1 MTSFTVGMAPTAPAS
16 GLEGAPP
23 MANDAPGENTSFF
36 PDVIRIP
43 RRPIAMHWPDRQG
56 SGVGFNGAASSHALL
71 TRKAV
76 GETGRDPS
84 AMPLHHAVI
93 PDVDAMNT
101 FRSNR
106 KKRAVVLLWLAEFV
120 LLALA
125 VVIATRVRLLD
136 DAAGFADF
144 MAWPW
149 LHVLAVPALVTTSM
163 AAFGLYEFSL
173 RHTRTDFLKHLVLAF
188 AFSGAALVVL
198 YQLFTDARMGWPVP
212 AIALAAGFVGI
223 ALLRPVLRRLFHG
236 ELFKR
241 RIMVMGAGRN
251 ADVINQR
258 LRRDSDRE
266 TFTLLGFLPVSGQP
280 SVVPENLLLS
290 PSAELPVLASELKV
304 DEIVVALDDRRGG
317 LCMDEMLA
325 CAQHGVVITDVS
337 TFFEREQGVVK
348 TELADPSWLA
358 FSGGFD
364 HSLARQV
371 SKRVFDIVVA
381 STLLLVIWPVMLL
394 VAVAIWIESG
404 RPILYQQTRVGENGQ
419 WFDILKFRS
428 MRVDA
433 EKDGQAIWC
442 TQDDDRRT
450 RVGEFIRTTHL
461 DELPQL
467 FNILRGEMSFV
478 GPRPERP
485 QFVAT
490 LKREVRYYDVRH
502 CVRPGLTGLAQV
514 RCLYGAS
521 VQDQEHRLTYD
532 LFYVKNHSL
541 GLDVMIM
548 LQTVE
553 TVLFRRGSR

>member
-1 MTSFTVGMAPTAPAS
+1 
-16 GLEGAPP
+16 
-23 MANDAPGENTSFF
+23 
-36 PDVIRIP
+36 
-43 RRPIAMHWPDRQG
+43 
-56 SGVGFNGAASSHALL
+56 
-71 TRKAV
+71 
-76 GETGRDPS
+76 
-84 AMPLHHAVI
+84 
-93 PDVDAMNT
+93 MNT
-101 FRSNR
+101 FRRSR
-106 KKRAVVLLWLAEFV
+106 KKRAVVLLWLAEFL

-125 VVIATRVRLLD
+125 VVLAAKVRLLD
-136 DAAGFADF
+136 DRGGFADF
-144 MAWPW
+144 MASPW

-173 RHTRTDFLKHLVLAF
+173 RHTRVDFLKHLVLSF
-188 AFSGAALVVL
+188 VFSGVALAVL
-198 YQLFTDARMGWPVP
+198 YQLYTDAGMGWPIPVL
-212 AIALAAGFVGI
+212 ALAFGLVGI
-223 ALLRPVLRRLFHG
+223 ACFRPIWRRMFQG
-236 ELFKR
+236 DLFKR
-241 RIMVMGAGRN
+241 RIVVVGAGHH

-258 LRRDSDRE
+258 LRRDSDRQ
-266 TFTLLGFLPVSGQP
+266 TLTLLGFVPVPGQP
-280 SVVPENLLLS
+280 SVVPENLLLPAS
-290 PSAELPVLASELKV
+290 SALSILANELKV

-337 TFFEREQGVVK
+337 TFFEREQGVIK

-371 SKRVFDIVVA
+371 SKRIFDVVVA
-381 STLLLVIWPVMLL
+381 SLLLLVMWPVMLL
-394 VAVAIWIESG
+394 VAAAIWLESG

-442 TQDDDRRT
+442 TQNDDRRT

-532 LFYVKNHSL
+532 LFYVKNQSL

-553 TVLFRRGSR
+553 TVIFRRGSR